1 MDIAWRADEIAFRDE
16 VRAFLTDKLT
26 DDLRA
31 SGANMTSVYADPDHA
46 RAWQAILHEKGWVA
60 PSWPVEHG
68 GTGWSL
74 AQRYIWQRERI
85 AAGAPPVSPMGVQM
99 CGPAIIGHGSDA
111 QKAHFLPRMLS
122 GEHFWCQGYS
132 ETGSGSDLAS
142 LQCRAEEDGDHLV
155 VTGQKL
161 WSTHAHAANWGFF
174 LVRTSTHDRPQK
186 GISFLLIDMTSP
198 GVTVV
203 PTVSPAG
210 ENIQNEIF
218 LDAVRVPKANVVGA
232 IGDGWT
238 VAKYLLEFER
248 GGAAYAPG
256 LQIDLD
262 EIEQFASAARGDEGG
277 RLIDDGAFSDAIAQ
291 ARIDVLALEIF
302 EFRAMSDA
310 GAGRYPHAIPSLM
323 KIRGT
328 ELQQRI
334 TELRLLAAG
343 RYGMAYQP
351 QAGVSAG
358 PVHFPHAEGAFAG
371 PREAAIAP
379 MRYVSERAASIY
391 AGTNEIQ
398 RNIIAKILGL

>member
-1 MDIAWRADEIAFRDE
+1 MEISWSERDLAFRDE
-16 VRAFLTDKLT
+16 VRAFLAAKLT
-26 DDLRA
+26 DDIRA
-31 SGANMTSVYADPDHA
+31 TGLHMTSVYADPHRA
-46 RAWQAILHEKGWVA
+46 LAWQRILHERGWVA
-60 PSWPVEHG
+60 PAWPVEYG
-68 GTGWSL
+68 GTGWDL
-74 AQRYIWQRERI
+74 TQRYIWQRERI

-99 CGPAIIGHGSDA
+99 CGPVIIGHGTA
-111 QKAHFLPRMLS
+111 EQKAFFLPRMLS

-142 LQCRAEEDGDHLV
+142 LQCRAEEDGDALV

-174 LVRTSTHDRPQK
+174 LVRTATEDRPQK
-186 GISFLLIDMTSP
+186 GITFLLINMTSP
-198 GVTVV
+198 GITVV

-218 LDAVRVPKANVVGA
+218 LDAVRVPKANVVGR

-262 EIEQFASAARGDEGG
+262 EIEAFARGIAGDEGAT
-277 RLIDDGAFSDAIAQ
+277 LAEDASFSEAIAQ

-302 EFRAMSDA
+302 EFRAMGDA
-310 GAGRYPHAIPSLM
+310 GTGRYPQAVASLM

-334 TELRLLAAG
+334 TELRLLAAA
-343 RYGMAYQP
+343 RYGIAYQP
-351 QAGVSAG
+351 QAGTSAG
-358 PVHFPHAEGAFAG
+358 AVMFPHSDGPFVG
-371 PREAAIAP
+371 PREAALAP
-379 MRYVSERAASIY
+379 MRYISERAATIY

-398 RNIIAKILGL
+398 RNIIAKIMGL

>member
-1 MDIAWRADEIAFRDE
+1 MDIAWSADEIAFRDE
-16 VRAFLTDKLT
+16 VRAFLANELT
-26 DDLRA
+26 DELRA
-31 SGANMTSVYADPDHA
+31 SGAHMTSVYADPRHA

-99 CGPAIIGHGSDA
+99 CGPAIIGHGSA
-111 QKAHFLPRMLS
+111 EQKAFFLPRMLS

-142 LQCRAEEDGDHLV
+142 LQCRAEEDGDDLV

-174 LVRTSTHDRPQK
+174 LVRTATLDRPQK
-186 GISFLLIDMTSP
+186 GITFLLIDMTSP

-238 VAKYLLEFER
+238 VAKYLLDFER

-262 EIEQFASAARGDEGG
+262 EIEQFASEVRGDDGG
-277 RLIDDGAFSDAIAQ
+277 RLIDDAAFADAIAQ
-291 ARIDVLALEIF
+291 ARIDVMALEIF

-310 GAGRYPHAIPSLM
+310 GAGRYPAAIPSLM

-343 RYGMAYQP
+343 RYGLAYQP

-358 PVHFPHAEGAFAG
+358 PVHFPHGEGDFVG

-398 RNIIAKILGL
+398 RNIIAKIMGL

>member
-1 MDIAWRADEIAFRDE
+1 MEIAWSADELAFCEE
-16 VRAFLTDKLT
+16 VRAFLNVTLT

-31 SGANMTSVYADPDHA
+31 CGSHMTSVYADPA
-46 RAWQAILHEKGWVA
+46 KALAWQTILHEKGWVA
-60 PSWPVEHG
+60 PAWPVEHG
-68 GTGWSL
+68 GTGWTL

-111 QKAHFLPRMLS
+111 QKAFFLPRMLS

-132 ETGSGSDLAS
+132 EPGSGSDLAS
-142 LQCRAEEDGDHLV
+142 LQCRADDAGDDLI

-174 LVRTSTHDRPQK
+174 LVRTSTEDRPQK
-186 GISFLLIDMTSP
+186 GITFLLIDMTSP
-198 GVTVV
+198 GITVV

-210 ENIQNEIF
+210 ENVQNEIF
-218 LDAVRVPKANVVGA
+218 LDGVRVPKANVVGR

-256 LQIDLD
+256 LQMDLD
-262 EIEQFASAARGDEGG
+262 AIERFACEVPGDEGG
-277 RLIDDGAFSDAIAQ
+277 RLIDDAAFADAIAQ
-291 ARIDVLALEIF
+291 VRIDVMALEIF
-302 EFRAMSDA
+302 EFRAMGDA
-310 GAGRYPHAIPSLM
+310 GAGRFPHAVPSLM

-334 TELRLLAAG
+334 TELHLLAAG

-351 QAGVSAG
+351 QAGAPAG
-358 PVHFPHAEGAFAG
+358 PVHFPHATGDFVG
-371 PREAAIAP
+371 PREAALAP
-379 MRYVSERAASIY
+379 LRYVSERAASIY

>member
-1 MDIAWRADEIAFRDE
+1 MDIAWSAEEIAFRDE

-26 DDLRA
+26 DELRA
-31 SGANMTSVYADPDHA
+31 SGAYMTSVYADPNYA

-60 PSWPVEHG
+60 PSWPVAHG

-111 QKAHFLPRMLS
+111 QKAYFLPPMLS

-142 LQCRAEEDGDHLV
+142 LQCRAEQDGDHLV

-174 LVRTSTHDRPQK
+174 LVRTATLDRPQK

-262 EIEQFASAARGDEGG
+262 EIAQFASEARGDEGG
-277 RLIDDGAFSDAIAQ
+277 RLIDDSAFADAIAQ

-358 PVHFPHAEGAFAG
+358 PVHFPHAAGAFVG

-398 RNIIAKILGL
+398 RNIIAKIMGL

>member
-1 MDIAWRADEIAFRDE
+1 MEISWSDRDIAFREE
-16 VRAFLTDKLT
+16 VRAFLNDKLT
-26 DDLRA
+26 DDIRA
-31 SGANMTSVYADPDHA
+31 AGLHMTSVYADPERALAWQRVLHA
-46 RAWQAILHEKGWVA
+46 RGWVA
-60 PSWPVEHG
+60 PAWPVEHG
-68 GTGWSL
+68 GTGWDL
-74 AQRYIWQRERI
+74 AQRYIWQSERM

-99 CGPAIIGHGSDA
+99 CGPVIIGHGTA
-111 QKAHFLPRMLS
+111 EQKAFFLPRMLS

-142 LQCRAEEDGDHLV
+142 LQCRAEEDGDDLV

-174 LVRTSTHDRPQK
+174 LVRTATEDRPQK
-186 GISFLLIDMTSP
+186 GITFLLIDMTSP
-198 GVTVV
+198 GITVV

-218 LDAVRVPKANVVGA
+218 LDAVRVPKANVVGR

-262 EIEQFASAARGDEGG
+262 EIEEFARTVAGDDADT
-277 RLIDDGAFSDAIAQ
+277 LSDDRSFSDAIAQ

-302 EFRAMSDA
+302 EFRAMGDA
-310 GAGRYPHAIPSLM
+310 AAGRYPHAIPSLM

-351 QAGVSAG
+351 QAGASAG
-358 PVHFPHAEGAFAG
+358 PVAFPHSTDGFAG
-371 PREAAIAP
+371 PREAALAP
-379 MRYVSERAASIY
+379 MRYVSERAATIY

-398 RNIIAKILGL
+398 RNIIAKIMGL